1 LIDALSI
8 FRTLLERNT
17 WLPQTC
23 SYRIADHRASLRTPG
38 ACLQLPESPW
48 NNHVIARVIIM
59 YNRSDATSG
68 QWKRAAVVSV
78 ILAITAATPVRLGA
92 VATSQGVDAG
102 TERAERLKE
111 MEVLA
116 RSVAVIEVANAGG
129 GRTPVAMRPKPLHRW
144 NEPTRRSHDGT
155 LWAWG
160 REGRP
165 LVLFSL
171 EQYPHPSFGL
181 VWSYEL
187 VSLSDG
193 LVAATGARGFARLT
207 ADYLN
212 VEGDGLLPWTTQ
224 NPGVT
229 MRPFPGA
236 PKPGSTDGER
246 LRQIKDLT
254 RRLSA
259 CQFDGQGRQ
268 RAELR
273 LLPHPIDRY
282 SDPNSG
288 LIDGAIFLFAYGTN
302 PEVVLLIE
310 TRSEKQSALRWEYGL
325 TRLTGG
331 RPSVSLDQ
339 KEVWCPIPVGGV
351 APDNSYISR
360 VLLPKGA
367 LFPGRRPPG

>member
-1 LIDALSI
+1 
-8 FRTLLERNT
+8 
-17 WLPQTC
+17 
-23 SYRIADHRASLRTPG
+23 
-38 ACLQLPESPW
+38 
-48 NNHVIARVIIM
+48 M
-59 YNRSDATSG
+59 YDRSDGTSCR
-68 QWKRAAVVSV
+68 WKRAAVISV
-78 ILAITAATPVRLGA
+78 VLAITGGALVRFGA
-92 VATSQGVDAG
+92 VARSQGVDAG
-102 TERAERLKE
+102 AERADRLE
-111 MEVLA
+111 AMEALA
-116 RSVAVIEVANAGG
+116 RAVAVTEVANVGG

-160 REGRP
+160 RAGRP

-171 EQYPHPSFGL
+171 EQYPHPSFGS

-193 LVAATGARGFARLT
+193 LVGATGATGYARLT
-207 ADYLN
+207 ADFLN
-212 VEGDGLLPWTTQ
+212 VEGEGLLPWTTEKR
-224 NPGVT
+224 GVT
-229 MRPFPGA
+229 LRPFPGA
-236 PKPGSTDGER
+236 PAPGGTEGER
-246 LRQIKDLT
+246 LRQTKDLA

-259 CQFDGQGRQ
+259 CQFDGQGRE

-282 SDPNSG
+282 SDPISG
-288 LIDGAIFLFAYGTN
+288 LIDGTIFLFVYGTN

-310 TRSEKQSALRWEYGL
+310 ARSENQSPPSWQYDL
-325 TRLTGG
+325 TRLTGA

-367 LFPGRRPPG
+367 KH